1 MSELKKTAEVIEE
14 AVGRGDAALLAYL
27 PLGFPTVEKSVEAAH
42 ILLDEGVDAIELGF
56 PYSDPGMDGPLIQA
70 ANVAAIEAGVHLED
84 YFAAVKE
91 LSDRGASVI
100 MMTYWNPIH
109 WYGVDRFAKEFAA
122 AGGSGLITPD
132 LPPEEAGDWIEAS
145 EKYGLERVFLV
156 APSSSKERLALI
168 SGASV
173 GWVYA
178 ASTMGVT
185 GERAAVDAAAE
196 ALVQRTRDNGA
207 ELVCVGLGVS
217 TGEQAAGIGSYA
229 DGVIVGSAFV
239 RALSKPDW
247 DEAKESLANLAR
259 DLKAGV
265 TGAKSVDPA

>member
-1 MSELKKTAEVIEE
+1 M
-14 AVGRGDAALLAYL
+14 
-27 PLGFPTVEKSVEAAH
+27 
-42 ILLDEGVDAIELGF
+42 
-56 PYSDPGMDGPLIQA
+56 
-70 ANVAAIEAGVHLED
+70 
-84 YFAAVKE
+84 
-91 LSDRGASVI
+91 
-100 MMTYWNPIH
+100 
-109 WYGVDRFAKEFAA
+109 
-122 AGGSGLITPD
+122 
-132 LPPEEAGDWIEAS
+132 
-145 EKYGLERVFLV
+145 
-156 APSSSKERLALI
+156 
-168 SGASV
+168 

-217 TGEQAAGIGSYA
+217 SGEQAAGIGSYA